1 MSTELLETGDMM
13 VVTVRVPTTSAERL
27 SVEVAG
33 HLVTIVGPAGFR
45 HAADDAGGRRPRP
58 APRGPLPGDP
68 RAPGP
73 RAKTGRRRT
82 PQAVPVRT
90 LAY

>member
-45 HAADDAGGRRPRP
+45 HH
-58 APRGPLPGDP
+58 
-68 RAPGP
+68 
-73 RAKTGRRRT
+73 
-82 PQAVPVRT
+82 
-90 LAY
+90 